1 MARSY
6 YETFWEAEAG
16 DSFGEQSTPPS
27 HTRRRRRW
35 SHSGDTGGVSSGGPD
50 GSSGYESEEKQSAP
64 RRDGWD
70 GWAEDGSW
78 YGGSF
83 SEAFGTW
90 RGRRG
95 FNENWSWKSD
105 VEPDTTIKDDPND
118 EEIEDLRGKVKVVGG
133 QAGPER
139 KGTGKVSNTYPPVFR
154 AKPQE
159 SYQEWKRSVEFWIG
173 GEGEQ
178 LPVELIGPRM
188 MVQLKDR
195 AAQLVKHLNIND
207 VNGPNGKQIIFK
219 ELEKSPLIKQVDRH
233 RVDEHRRRLMQLNR
247 APGESME
254 SYVTRAGVYRSHLLG
269 VDPGMAMGEA
279 FYVGHLLDHA
289 KLTKRDRAMIKTK
302 AGGLTDEEKVTSAMI
317 ELASEMDGES
327 GFPVGASEPNLARNG
342 EEWLL
347 QRDRA
352 LRGAFLAEADEE
364 SVLGEDF
371 GGEADGP
378 EADAAPPELLHLE
391 HEAFGTQFKARQKI
405 AEVRKLR
412 QYYQKPDTEEKKK
425 WLTEQMK
432 KNPCHACG
440 QLGHWSRECPMKAQ
454 QVLFAKSRAATSTP
468 VPSRV
473 ATIPEEDEGAEWALL
488 ASLCSKGAG
497 SLDAGSRATEQY
509 MGATGV
515 FVSVRESAT
524 KQVHTAFSTVS
535 MGLYDVCWSMQQL
548 AFKVILDIGCMRSVV
563 GVRRAT
569 EVLERWKAEGRWHR
583 VEKENE
589 AFRFGDGE
597 VLHSRY
603 RMEFIGSF
611 AGKPVVYGF
620 SVVEGVC
627 PPLFS
632 RSGCTQLGVVIDC
645 EHHSISSRRLGI
657 KSFGLGRAEGH
668 YTLCIDDSGMDV
680 AAIDLPRD
688 FRLGAGMDAMSI
700 CSEVLPEKPE
710 KPVCSSSDF
719 AHGSSLGARAQASV
733 QTMQVPRPQVSGLP
747 DAAEH
752 LGRGGLYDGDRPRGG
767 QGSPPAQGQAA
778 SSTSGC
784 DSYAADVVAESC
796 GQPGGCGELGPDGG
810 GDCTADQAE
819 AEGSLGQE
827 QGTAAPGVD
836 RGEGGLSLAVPC
848 LVSGGGAE
856 LGSGNPQPD
865 GDLRLEEDA
874 VAAEGE
880 AGHRAGGHQALEA
893 QPALAGEALRQGGGS
908 TVGTL
913 RGDASEDQQPRRVAP
928 DVRSA
933 LARPQRGLTQKM
945 KKAVAEGQKTMEMVV
960 RAAADPGGYRVM
972 EMGPAASSLPLCL
985 ASPSSWSC
993 SETLEVDVG
1002 WGPDFQEKSKKFIA
1016 EVREQKPDLVI
1027 IRPVPWL
1034 LRAAEGDEQLW
1045 ERRRLQLPLWH
1056 VVLELWKLQDEAGRL
1071 VVLSQPVASEA
1082 LFLTFL
1088 KERREVLR
1096 VVVARCAFAEDG
1108 QALRP
1113 QPEELYLEVNEGK
1126 FATAL
1131 QYRSWCQCPP
1141 AAHAR
1146 SCHAGSGP
1154 SSGWPARLCRHVLA
1168 AAEQSLMAN
1177 REASY
1182 LGLADAVPS
1191 SEARIWETAPV
1202 SSASV
1207 PEENLRKALQEN
1219 GATGERFDFV
1229 TFEGPSLQ
1237 QPRRLRHTSRS
1248 DRSLLLFV

>member
-1 MARSY
+1 MGQSLQAESY
-6 YETFWEAEAG
+6 AGDWVPEPAGEDDFNGHVQKIRVSTNPDRVTFEVHSSGYHSLLCGDVGDDWSLAPDDVWNLCGTEFSAEALAAVEA
-16 DSFGEQSTPPS
+16 DSEGNGFSGSLEWRHQWIAESGLLRTELHGPKVCKPEGPPS
-27 HTRRRRRW
+27 ETTLRIERKLLSADKMMVQLQIVDEEVKDVSQCIYCRTAATSTTGPSPVSFLRVHGRPLKTLEDRLTVLDKVGQLVADSCEEISQAQATDRACDQGAALTAAAEGSVHWKVKRRRW

-78 YGGSF
+78 FGGSF

-515 FVSVRESAT
+515 FLSVRESAT

-563 GVRRAT
+563 GVRWAT

-620 SVVEGVC
+620 SFVEGVC

-710 KPVCSSSDF
+710 KSRDCPTLQNISD
-719 AHGSSLGARAQASV
+719 
-733 QTMQVPRPQVSGLP
+733 
-747 DAAEH
+747 
-752 LGRGGLYDGDRPRGG
+752 
-767 QGSPPAQGQAA
+767 
-778 SSTSGC
+778 
-784 DSYAADVVAESC
+784 
-796 GQPGGCGELGPDGG
+796 
-810 GDCTADQAE
+810 
-819 AEGSLGQE
+819 
-827 QGTAAPGVD
+827 
-836 RGEGGLSLAVPC
+836 
-848 LVSGGGAE
+848 
-856 LGSGNPQPD
+856 
-865 GDLRLEEDA
+865 EEDFTM
-874 VAAEGE
+874 VTDQGE
-880 AGHRAGGHQALEA
+880 DKDPLRRKAK
-893 QPALAGEALRQGGGS
+893 QP
-908 TVGTL
+908 
-913 RGDASEDQQPRRVAP
+913 PP
-928 DVRSA
+928 
-933 LARPQRGLTQKM
+933 
-945 KKAVAEGQKTMEMVV
+945 
-960 RAAADPGGYRVM
+960 RAAATPM
-972 EMGPAASSLPLCL
+972 PPTSLLSPAVNPVAVGSSDLTAEEIALLTKRRQKAAL
-985 ASPSSWSC
+985 A
-993 SETLEVDVG
+993 
-1002 WGPDFQEKSKKFIA
+1002 KSKAQQHRALTVEKADYPSLSHVWSA
-1016 EVREQKPDLVI
+1016 EVGL
-1027 IRPVPWL
+1027 
-1034 LRAAEGDEQLW
+1034 
-1045 ERRRLQLPLWH
+1045 
-1056 VVLELWKLQDEAGRL
+1056 
-1071 VVLSQPVASEA
+1071 
-1082 LFLTFL
+1082 
-1088 KERREVLR
+1088 
-1096 VVVARCAFAEDG
+1096 
-1108 QALRP
+1108 
-1113 QPEELYLEVNEGK
+1113 N
-1126 FATAL
+1126 
-1131 QYRSWCQCPP
+1131 
-1141 AAHAR
+1141 
-1146 SCHAGSGP
+1146 
-1154 SSGWPARLCRHVLA
+1154 LA
-1168 AAEQSLMAN
+1168 AATRSRM
-1177 REASY
+1177 
-1182 LGLADAVPS
+1182 
-1191 SEARIWETAPV
+1191 
-1202 SSASV
+1202 
-1207 PEENLRKALQEN
+1207 
-1219 GATGERFDFV
+1219 V
-1229 TFEGPSLQ
+1229 TFGWKRMLWQLRVKQAIEQEGTKRWKRN
-1237 QPRRLRHTSRS
+1237 PRWLAM
-1248 DRSLLLFV
+1248 LFGKEVAALWGHFGAMRQKINNPDVWHLM